1 MKPIHLCAIGLALAL
16 FLPATEQALAQ
27 SNASQASSVGGS
39 ACRVTV
45 EQELAKEQRIYRS
58 VLLGHTKAKDAPVG
72 EVRYDKEGIAWIRTE
87 KNKWKT
93 VAKGYESTVRTD
105 TQMDDK
111 DELKE
116 RRGILET
123 RGVLTSDLVP
133 YLTQSFRALQCRID
147 LVCRTAE
154 LSTEI
159 KEKNKKRIDVSAP
172 GCMEEERDS
181 FPSCH
186 LVAGEASRPEGGDI
200 LTYCRNVG
208 RNMLAREEDLLRLT
222 VEYDAAYRS
231 LLQLAGNFDTFLGS
245 FEWSVS
251 HLLRQAADIV
261 GSLQRIPCFIA
272 SCDPQPPSSQA
283 SP

>member
-133 YLTQSFRALQCRID
+133 YLTQGFRALQCRID
-147 LVCRTAE
+147 LICRTAD
-154 LSTEI
+154 LSLNVEGEEKREI
-159 KEKNKKRIDVSAP
+159 TVSAL

-181 FPSCH
+181 FPACH
-186 LVAGEASRPEGGDI
+186 LEAIGTLANGGDV

-208 RNMLAREEDLLRLT
+208 RNMLAREEDLLRLA

-245 FEWSVS
+245 FEWSVN
-251 HLLRQAADIV
+251 HLLRQAAGIV